1 MSISGSKDRL
11 AIVHFS
17 VFEFNPR
24 IGELRRRGFR
34 VKFQG
39 QPVQLLTLLLERP
52 GEIVTR
58 EEMRARLWPEDTFV
72 DFEHSLNTAIK
83 KLRKTLGDS
92 AARPRFIETCARQGY
107 RFIASIQLMEPS
119 QTPATNSH
127 LTSRN
132 DHSETE
138 NTTQSAPAVAAAA
151 IEPATVRS
159 RRKTSWFLGVGILI
173 LAGLGLFAVLHR
185 RSPSNFSPQWKLTLL
200 TSGEDHPADPAISP
214 DGKMLAYVADA
225 GERQR
230 RIFVRRVAGGRRLRL
245 SLEENVREAE
255 PVFSPDSERIAYTR
269 FVAPFNVPE
278 ICITPALGG
287 DVTPVISAA
296 RYPAWSPDGSRLA
309 FILERPG
316 ELQQLATATIEGGA
330 LHILLAGD
338 SVYPFLRYPSWSPDG
353 RWIAVEL
360 SMGGASGEIWLVPSQ
375 GGPPQRLESTR
386 SGVSE
391 HHPVFSWD
399 GQGVIY
405 SSNRAGATDLWRHS
419 IQGGAD
425 AHLTQG
431 PDPDGWPSVS
441 RDGNVAFLNSDWKDQ
456 LFIRQLDT
464 GATLNILNH
473 APFLWAPAISP
484 DGREIAFSRAEDS
497 GQWRIWVVGTTAGAK
512 ARPLSSGD
520 SPQIYGRFSA
530 DGKWI
535 TYFTWVPGASRIWRI
550 PRLGGPPEP
559 LTPGNEDAA
568 YGDLSPDGRLL
579 AFARTEDQIARIAV
593 IPVEGGPEKSL
604 TDSPSTVPRW
614 SPDGRWI
621 AFSPDRGY
629 EGGVFIIRPDGSG
642 LRRLTPSGGW
652 PVWFPDG
659 KRVAFRALR
668 PDGTQQI
675 KMVHLDSGKVEPWS
689 DIEFSGDNYPFDFSR
704 DGKLMVYTNGVILS
718 SGIWLLNSPR

>member
-11 AIVHFS
+11 AIVRFS

-34 VKFQG
+34 VKFHG
-39 QPVQLLTLLLERP
+39 QPVQLLTLLLERQ

-83 KLRKTLGDS
+83 KLRQTLGDS
-92 AARPRFIETCARQGY
+92 AAQPRFIETCARQGY
-107 RFIASIQLMEPS
+107 RFIAPIELMEPPH
-119 QTPATNSH
+119 TPVASNH
-127 LTSRN
+127 LTSGN
-132 DHSETE
+132 GHSETE
-138 NTTQSAPAVAAAA
+138 VTTQASPAVEAAA
-151 IEPATVRS
+151 IEPVVVPP
-159 RRKTSWFLGVGILI
+159 RRKTAWFPGIWI
-173 LAGLGLFAVLHR
+173 LMVAALALFAVLHR
-185 RSPSNFSPQWKLTLL
+185 RSHTSPSYPWKLTLL
-200 TSGEDHPADPAISP
+200 TSGEDNPSDPAISP
-214 DGKMLAYVADA
+214 DGKMLAYVANA
-225 GERQR
+225 GEGQR
-230 RIFVRRVAGGRRLRL
+230 RIYVRRVAGGRKLRL
-245 SLEENVREAE
+245 TLQENVREAE

-316 ELQQLATATIEGGA
+316 EPQQLATATIEGGD
-330 LHILLAGD
+330 LRILLAED

-353 RWIAVEL
+353 LWIAVER

-375 GGPPQRLESTR
+375 GGSPQRLESTR

-391 HHPVFSWD
+391 HHPVFTWD
-399 GQGVIY
+399 GKGVIY

-419 IQGGAD
+419 IQDGAD
-425 AHLTQG
+425 EHLTQG
-431 PDPDGWPSVS
+431 PNPDGWPSVS

-456 LFIRQLDT
+456 LFIRRLDT

-484 DGREIAFSRAEDS
+484 DGREIAFSRAEDN
-497 GQWRIWVVGTTAGAK
+497 GLWRIWVVGTTEGAK
-512 ARPLSSGD
+512 ARPLSSGNA
-520 SPQIYGRFSA
+520 PQIYGRFST

-535 TYFTWVPGASRIWRI
+535 TYFSWVPGASRILRI

-579 AFARTEDQIARIAV
+579 AFARTETQIARIAV
-593 IPVEGGPEKSL
+593 IPVEGGPERRL

-629 EGGVFIIRPDGSG
+629 EGGVFIIRSDGSG

-675 KMVHLDSGKVEPWS
+675 ELVHLESGKVEPWS
-689 DIEFSGDNYPFDFSR
+689 GIEFSGDNYPFDFSR
-704 DGKLMVYTNGVILS
+704 DGKLMAYTNGVILS
-718 SGIWLLNSPR
+718 SGIWLLNAPH